1 MAEFDRHRMTKQ
13 GLMDLL
19 WSPQK
24 TPTHRRAEKK
34 LELEW
39 LNEELKMEGLMFQTT
54 EISAE
59 YMNKDL
65 TNNRAEWPD
74 STDLDPESKELESQE
89 FDCP

>member
-1 MAEFDRHRMTKQ
+1 MLD
-13 GLMDLL
+13 
-19 WSPQK
+19 
-24 TPTHRRAEKK
+24 
-34 LELEW
+34 
-39 LNEELKMEGLMFQTT
+39 EELKMEGLMFQTT